1 MQASSI
7 VVVMPIRGRT
17 TQTVDAFRRLWATAN
32 VPAQYIAV
40 GGRDDIDTINAAA
53 ELNHVQ
59 PLIADV
65 PRLSYWGALSMAT
78 QAVSDDTLVATV
90 ANDLLPVVGWLS
102 RAKRD
107 FEYYSRV
114 NRDAVIGFNGD
125 GYGDEHACHFLLP
138 MRVIRR
144 FGGWPVWYD
153 HNFGDNEIVT
163 RAKQE
168 SIWYKSPYAILYH
181 NHPMIGAAQNYDATY
196 EEGSL
201 LFSRD
206 GNLFER
212 RKATN
217 WTAW

>member
-40 GGRDDIDTINAAA
+40 GGRDDMDTINAAA

-196 EEGSL
+196 EKGSL

>member
-40 GGRDDIDTINAAA
+40 GGRDDMDTINAAA

>member
-1 MQASSI
+1 
-7 VVVMPIRGRT
+7 VVVMPVRGRLA
-17 TQTVDAFRRLWATAN
+17 QTVEAFRRLWATAN
-32 VPAQYIAV
+32 TPAAYIAV
-40 GGRDDIDTINAAA
+40 GGRDDYATITAAG
-53 ELNHVQ
+53 ELPYVQ

-78 QAVSDDTLVATV
+78 RGLDDNALVATV

-102 RAKRD
+102 RAYRD
-107 FEYYSRV
+107 YEYHTRV
-114 NRDAVIGFNGD
+114 SRDAVVGFNGD
-125 GYGDEHACHFLLP
+125 GYGDEHACHFLIP

-144 FGGWPVWYD
+144 YGWPTWYD

-163 RAKQE
+163 RAKQDG
-168 SIWYKSPYAILYH
+168 IWYKSPYAILYH

-201 LFSRD
+201 MFSRD

-212 RKATN
+212 RKASN
-217 WTAW
+217 WTAL

>member
-1 MQASSI
+1 
-7 VVVMPIRGRT
+7 MPIRGRT